1 MSPVATGL
9 DAYALARAG
18 FTARHIDHE
27 LGGPGLFAGVL
38 DKGG

>member
-9 DAYALARAG
+9 DAYARAG

-38 DKGG
+38 DTEG